1 MVIFIKK
8 KSGTEWMKKRVY
20 VDTSVFGG
28 IFDEEFKNAST
39 VFFNQVRKGEFKIV
53 TSPVVIDE
61 ISLAPVKVQKFYK
74 QFDSFVEIIGITSE
88 VLELRDAYLKAKII
102 PKKYS
107 NDALHVAL
115 ASLSECSII
124 VSWNF
129 KHIVNFEKIPLYN
142 AINIINGY
150 KQVAIHSPLEVIK
163 YE

>member
-1 MVIFIKK
+1 
-8 KSGTEWMKKRVY
+8 MKRRIY

-28 IFDEEFKNAST
+28 VFDSEFRNASI
-39 VFFNQVRKGEFKIV
+39 VFFDQVRKGEFTII

-61 ISLAPVKVQKFYK
+61 ISLAPFEIQKVYK
-74 QFDSFVEIIGITSE
+74 QLYNFIEVIAISND
-88 VLELRDAYLKAKII
+88 VLELRDAYLNAKIVS
-102 PKKYS
+102 KKFS
-107 NDALHVAL
+107 NDALHVAF
-115 ASLSECSII
+115 ATKSECSVI

-163 YE
+163 YG

>member
-1 MVIFIKK
+1 
-8 KSGTEWMKKRVY
+8 MKKRVY

-28 IFDEEFKNAST
+28 IFDEDFKSASS
-39 VFFNQVRKGEFKIV
+39 VFFDQVRKGEFTIV

-61 ISLAPVKVQKFYK
+61 ISLAPIEIQKLYK
-74 QFDSFVEIIGITSE
+74 QLNHFIEVIEISNE
-88 VLELRDAYLKAKII
+88 VLELRDAYLNARIV

-107 NDALHVAL
+107 NDALHVAF
-115 ASLSECSII
+115 ATISECSII

-142 AINIINGY
+142 AVSIINGY

-163 YE
+163 YV

>member
-1 MVIFIKK
+1 
-8 KSGTEWMKKRVY
+8 MKKRVY

-28 IFDEEFKNAST
+28 IFDEEFRNPSS
-39 VFFNQVRKGEFKIV
+39 VFFDQVRKGEFTIV

-61 ISLAPVKVQKFYK
+61 ISLAPSEVQKQYK
-74 QFDSFVEIIGITSE
+74 EFHNFIEIVAISNE
-88 VLELRDAYLKAKII
+88 VLELRDAYLNARIVS
-102 PKKYS
+102 KKYS
-107 NDALHVAL
+107 NDALHVAC
-115 ASLSECSII
+115 ATISECSII

-142 AINIINGY
+142 AVNIINGY

>member
-1 MVIFIKK
+1 
-8 KSGTEWMKKRVY
+8 MKKRVY

-28 IFDEEFKNAST
+28 IFDEDFKSASS
-39 VFFNQVRKGEFKIV
+39 VFFDQVRKGEFTIV

-61 ISLAPVKVQKFYK
+61 ISLAQIEIQKLYK
-74 QFDSFVEIIGITSE
+74 QLNHFIEVIEISNE
-88 VLELRDAYLKAKII
+88 VLELRDAYLNARIV

-107 NDALHVAL
+107 NDALHVAF
-115 ASLSECSII
+115 ATISECSII

-142 AINIINGY
+142 AVSIINGY

-163 YE
+163 YV

>member
-1 MVIFIKK
+1 MMI
-8 KSGTEWMKKRVY
+8 MKKRVY

-28 IFDEEFKNAST
+28 VFDNEFRIAST
-39 VFFNQVRKGEFKIV
+39 IFFNQVKNGEFTIV

-61 ISLAPVKVQKFYK
+61 ISLAPVEVQKLYK
-74 QFDSFVEIIGITSE
+74 QLFHFIE
-88 VLELRDAYLKAKII
+88 VIAISNDVLDLRDAYLNARIVS
-102 PKKYS
+102 KKYS
-107 NDALHVAL
+107 NDALHVAF
-115 ASLSECSII
+115 ATKSECSVI

-150 KQVAIHSPLEVIK
+150 KQVAIHSPMEVIK